1 MFIAG
6 RQGTRA
12 ESFATCAGIVKAYV
26 AVSPDSKP
34 GFMKLRFDAPV
45 HPAQMRMDGRA
56 GGRSRAVPMT
66 HHNTPKFQP
75 SDSFR

>member
-6 RQGTRA
+6 REGTRA

-45 HPAQMRMDGRA
+45 HPAHACEWTAEPVVDPA
-56 GGRSRAVPMT
+56 PSR
-66 HHNTPKFQP
+66 
-75 SDSFR
+75 